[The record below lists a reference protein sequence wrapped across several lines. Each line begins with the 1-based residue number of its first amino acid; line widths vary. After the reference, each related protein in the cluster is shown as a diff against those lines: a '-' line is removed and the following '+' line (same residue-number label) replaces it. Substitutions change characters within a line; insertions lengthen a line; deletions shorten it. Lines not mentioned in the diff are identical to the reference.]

1 MQKKCLFTL
10 FFKYYHLFLEIWDY
24 FCPDIIFVALIHT
37 TVTNTHLAL
46 NATSWWGEEELPEEI
61 SNFERKRDLFFIHYI
76 KMNHMLFWFSQ
87 KLAHTMTTW
96 KQGEYFHLKVLMKM
110 TKENSPTPSEEQTG
124 LILLH

>member
-1 MQKKCLFTL
+1 M
-10 FFKYYHLFLEIWDY
+10 
-24 FCPDIIFVALIHT
+24 HT

-110 TKENSPTPSEEQTG
+110 TKENSPSTPSEEQTG